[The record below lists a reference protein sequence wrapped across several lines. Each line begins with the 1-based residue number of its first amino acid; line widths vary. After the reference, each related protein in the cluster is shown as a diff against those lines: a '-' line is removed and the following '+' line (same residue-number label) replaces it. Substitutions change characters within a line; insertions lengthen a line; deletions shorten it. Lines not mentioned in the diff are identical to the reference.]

1 MKFDVL
7 RTWVYDMDKED
18 EENQEIACA
27 TLKEKFEKPLRDY
40 NYPPRAYVRFECMPS
55 FLYLGLTLGLIPYP
69 AIQDGGK
76 GNHQEQVGELIRQTT
91 ASIDNLALKMLFVT
105 VQQNNMKICI
115 ECAVNEYVVL
125 LFAIASTYSLY
136 FRYVF
141 KNDSIVG
148 HFHVIAAILMLR

>member
-7 RTWVYDMDKED
+7 ITRVYDMDKD
-18 EENQEIACA
+18 NEENREIALA
-27 TLKEKFEKPLRDY
+27 TLKKKFENPLRGY
-40 NYPPRAYVRFECMPS
+40 NYPPHAYVCFECMS
-55 FLYLGLTLGLIPYP
+55 FLFHGLTLGLTPCP
-69 AIQDGGK
+69 AIHKDE

-136 FRYVF
+136 FRHVF

-148 HFHVIAAILMLR
+148 HFHVNAAIFILMLR